1 MSDFRIDKITNRDGS
16 AGTQIAG
23 ISTFS
28 GTSGM
33 IIPGGPTEYRGG
45 RGRGFFGSGA
55 TPSNT
60 RNLDMIEIAT
70 TGNGTDWGDD
80 SVDGRQEGNASFAS
94 STRGIWAGGYV
105 GGAIS
110 GIVYTTMSSLGGVS
124 NFGNLSSG
132 RYSNAGA
139 GDKTRGISFGGKTAP
154 SGPHENLIDYV
165 TIASTGDGTDFGD
178 LTEGVSFV
186 GSGINNT
193 TRAIKTCGTRV
204 TGNTAGNI
212 IDYITTQSTGNATDF
227 GDAITKKNSL
237 AGCSNKTRG
246 IYGGGQ
252 GPSGNF
258 NTIEY
263 VTIATTGDATDFGD
277 LAHGG
282 NNGQID
288 YLGACA
294 SLTRGVF
301 AGGQTPTKINTIQYV
316 ELASTGNT
324 LDFGD
329 LTNARRFCS
338 GFSDCH
344 GGLT

>member
-1 MSDFRIDKITNRDGS
+1 MSEFRVDKITNRDGTG
-16 AGTQIAG
+16 GTQICG
-23 ISTFS
+23 VSTFS

-60 RNLDMIEIAT
+60 RNLDMIEIVT
-70 TGNGTDWGDD
+70 TGDGTDWGDD
-80 SVDGRQEGNASFAS
+80 SINGRQEGNASFAS

-110 GIVYTTMSSLGGVS
+110 GIVYTTMSSSGGVS
-124 NFGNLSSG
+124 NFGDLSSA

-139 GDKTRGISFGGKTAP
+139 SDSTRGISFGGKTAP
-154 SGPHENLIDYV
+154 SGPHENFIDYV
-165 TIASTGDGTDFGD
+165 TIASTGDGTDFGN
-178 LTEGVSFV
+178 LTEGTSFT
-186 GSGINNT
+186 GSGINNS
-193 TRAIKTCGTRV
+193 TRAIRTCGT
-204 TGNTAGNI
+204 NQSNNSAGNI
-212 IDYITTQSTGNATDF
+212 IDYITVQSTGDAIDF
-227 GDAITKKNSL
+227 GDAITKKNSH

-252 GPSGNF
+252 GPSGNY
-258 NTIEY
+258 NSIEY
-263 VTIATTGDATDFGD
+263 ITIATTGNGTDFGD
-277 LAHGG
+277 LAQGG

-294 SLTRGVF
+294 SSIRGVF
-301 AGGQTPTKINTIQYV
+301 AGGQTPTKINTIQFV
-316 ELASTGNT
+316 ELSSTGNT
-324 LDFGD
+324 SDFGD
-329 LTNARRFCS
+329 LTNARRFCA

-344 GGLT
+344 GGLG